1 MIHVNLSFRV
11 SLCVYGVQ
19 GWSPWRPQA
28 MARLIKESVCLSLSL
43 SLLYQ
48 QQQRVQMLCFISYH
62 LDLDLVL
69 VLLFSDGLCFRR

>member
-28 MARLIKESVCLSLSL
+28 MERLIKESVCLSLSL
-43 SLLYQ
+43 IPAAAARADVVFYLLSSGSGFS
-48 QQQRVQMLCFISYH
+48 VSVV
-62 LDLDLVL
+62 VL
-69 VLLFSDGLCFRR
+69 